1 MSKSDILS
9 WFSTNSVN
17 LTAQAIIGIMCSAL
31 IVAAVIFLTYRFTYK
46 GVSYNQKF
54 NVSNVLIL
62 LITVVIMLMISSNIV
77 ISLGMVGALSIV
89 RFRTAI
95 KDPRDT
101 IFIFWSITEGLCVG
115 SQNFKLAFISTVFIA
130 IVMLL
135 FHQYQYLWNKYII
148 IIRGEGKDNILI
160 NKECLLEKIIP
171 YSTSTKIRSNSCS
184 ENYEEIILEIRVR
197 KELNPL
203 IVKDLLEVSGV
214 KSVNYLMESAETV
227 G

>member
-1 MSKSDILS
+1 MSKSDILE

-17 LTAQAIIGIMCSAL
+17 LTAQAILWIMCSAL
-31 IVAAVIFLTYRFTYK
+31 VIAAIIFLTYRFTYR

-115 SQNFKLAFISTVFIA
+115 SQNFKLAFITTLFIA
-130 IVMLL
+130 VVMLC
-135 FHQYQYLWNKYII
+135 FYQYQYLWNKYILV
-148 IIRGEGKDNILI
+148 IRGEGKEGGIINKAEVLNIL
-160 NKECLLEKIIP
+160 KP
-171 YSTSTKIRSNSCS
+171 YVNYSKVRSSTCSN
-184 ENYEEIILEIRVR
+184 NYEELIIEVRV
-197 KELNPL
+197 KKVLNAS
-203 IVKDLLEVSGV
+203 IVNELLEQDCIL
-214 KSVNYLMESAETV
+214 SVNYLIESAETV